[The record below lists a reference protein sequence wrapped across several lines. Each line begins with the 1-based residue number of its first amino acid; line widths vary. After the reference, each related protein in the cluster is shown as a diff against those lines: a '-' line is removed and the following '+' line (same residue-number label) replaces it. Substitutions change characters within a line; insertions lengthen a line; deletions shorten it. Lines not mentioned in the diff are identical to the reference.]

1 MKHLLPILFM
11 MVLLGSACKTSRTS
25 MEDPALIKDHFIV
38 QLADNTKPEALLK
51 AFATQDL
58 QLVKP
63 ISAKMNLW
71 LFRYDQQKKKP
82 EKMLNQLQ
90 KSPLVKQAE
99 FDKKL
104 GSRR

>member
-1 MKHLLPILFM
+1 MKHLLPILF
-11 MVLLGSACKTSRTS
+11 VVILLGTACKTSRTS

-38 QLADNTKPEALLK
+38 QLADNTKPEALLE
-51 AFATQDL
+51 AFSAQDL

-82 EKMLNQLQ
+82 EKMLARIQ